1 MVVANRV
8 CHSRRSDRC
17 GRRNTFPFKRPIL
30 VFLKKDMPYKEL
42 EETMPSPSISHRPS
56 LGNPPAS
63 GARTGA
69 HPRLRAAFALSFTI
83 KVNIFLK
90 KVTGLFFYPIDL
102 FSCVAYDE
110 AK

>member
-1 MVVANRV
+1 MSKKEEQPDRLKQFISWVDGDREPTPV
-8 CHSRRSDRC
+8 CA
-17 GRRNTFPFKRPIL
+17 PL
-30 VFLKKDMPYKEL
+30 
-42 EETMPSPSISHRPS
+42 
-56 LGNPPAS
+56 
-63 GARTGA
+63 
-69 HPRLRAAFALSFTI
+69 FALSFTI

>member
-1 MVVANRV
+1 
-8 CHSRRSDRC
+8 
-17 GRRNTFPFKRPIL
+17 
-30 VFLKKDMPYKEL
+30 
-42 EETMPSPSISHRPS
+42 MPSPSISHRPS
-56 LGNPPAS
+56 LGNPPRKAPP
-63 GARTGA
+63 GREPTPVCA
-69 HPRLRAAFALSFTI
+69 PLFALSFTI